1 MSAVLVIGKCY
12 WPLCKSQGILS
23 KGIMTRK
30 GGYLEER
37 LLGTGIRQSLRKHPY
52 NICNREKCRDDTPVC
67 TSKVSAKFEVGCLMK
82 FIAALCSA
90 GQPP

>member
-1 MSAVLVIGKCY
+1 
-12 WPLCKSQGILS
+12 
-23 KGIMTRK
+23 MTRK

-67 TSKVSAKFEVGCLMK
+67 TSKVSAKFEVGCLME
-82 FIAALCSA
+82 FIAALSSV
-90 GQPP
+90 G